1 MRRIFFVATFILLL
15 CRVAMAEEIKNY
27 TLDISKVNQEASNL
41 HVKCSFSLDFQ
52 EKDSVSMNFG
62 GGQEFSLDNLN
73 INSGEFE
80 YELYLESKSIVFRKV
95 SSQKIFVNMN
105 GCMKDLL
112 TLYTANF
119 SNMLQ
124 VIIQHTV

>member
-52 EKDSVSMNFG
+52 DKDSISMNFG
-62 GGQEFSLDNLN
+62 GGQEFSIDNLN

-80 YELYLESKSIVFRKV
+80 YELYLGVTCKV
-95 SSQKIFVNMN
+95 
-105 GCMKDLL
+105 
-112 TLYTANF
+112 T
-119 SNMLQ
+119 
-124 VIIQHTV
+124 